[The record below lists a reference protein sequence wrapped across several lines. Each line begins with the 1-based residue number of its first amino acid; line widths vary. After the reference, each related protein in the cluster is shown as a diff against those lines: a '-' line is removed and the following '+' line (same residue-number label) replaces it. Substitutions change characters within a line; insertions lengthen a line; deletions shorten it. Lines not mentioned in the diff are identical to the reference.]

1 MAYIVKI
8 KSAIKTGMNVNDVV
22 SIQDVKPSAKEYSIF
37 AIEETKGTA
46 ADIHAKMQAALP
58 ERKMVWL
65 DSASGEYKE
74 IVKKPMFEAK
84 YVNGVFTHNYGAN
97 TDNSVSVATKITA
110 AEKAKIAGVNNA

>member
-46 ADIHAKMQAALP
+46 AEIHAQMQAALP

-65 DSASGEYKE
+65 DSATGEYKE
-74 IVKKPMFEAK
+74 VIKQPLYLAK
-84 YVNGVFTHNYGAN
+84 YMNGVFTHNYGVN
-97 TDNSVSVATKITA
+97 TDNTVSIATKITA